1 MQAFI
6 QSTVFIFLGAAFL
19 FGDAAAQHARPP
31 QTKTE
36 VLTEW
41 RVEPSLKYDALCFL
55 NVLTNDSFYRKFY
68 AAEYA
73 RFEPRLSPKVRAALA
88 NLKRK
93 LKDENKNIV
102 SAFLS
107 LHFSASDAETLD
119 EMLLALDDADEIK
132 SSLQKTVYYSKDAW
146 KLFESVEK
154 DLKIILQFLK
164 DEHFDVY
171 WREEILPKIKAKMPI
186 IAEYLSVYDVAA
198 EVEKHSG
205 FNLASKKIVVYAL
218 YFARPHGM
226 KLTGARFV
234 TDISYTPDI
243 VLRVAIH
250 ELLHPPYDLS
260 KDRELK
266 KELEK
271 LRADEFL
278 IDKIRNHNP
287 SFGYNSFESFVEE
300 DCVRALD
307 QIIGERLGLET
318 AARRR
323 FKEEDDGMHVFG
335 AALYNLM
342 KQEKYDGRQEVFRNF
357 LLRVL
362 LSGKLS
368 AGKIK
373 PLYDNFYL

>member
-1 MQAFI
+1 MKCW
-6 QSTVFIFLGAAFL
+6 L
-19 FGDAAAQHARPP
+19 R
-31 QTKTE
+31 
-36 VLTEW
+36 LT
-41 RVEPSLKYDALCFL
+41 
-55 NVLTNDSFYRKFY
+55 TI
-68 AAEYA
+68 
-73 RFEPRLSPKVRAALA
+73 PRIK
-88 NLKRK
+88 
-93 LKDENKNIV
+93 
-102 SAFLS
+102 
-107 LHFSASDAETLD
+107 
-119 EMLLALDDADEIK
+119 AD
-132 SSLQKTVYYSKDAW
+132 LQKTVYYNKDAW

-171 WREEILPKIKAKMPI
+171 WREEILPKIKAKTPS
-186 IAEYLSVYDVAA
+186 IAEHLSVYDVIP
-198 EVEKHSG
+198 EVEKHLG
-205 FNLASKKIVVYAL
+205 YNLASKKIVVYAL
-218 YFARPHGM
+218 YFSRPHGM
-226 KLTGARFV
+226 KLIGARFI
-234 TDISYTPDI
+234 TDISYPPDV

-260 KDRELK
+260 KDRELRK
-266 KELEK
+266 ALDT

-278 IDKIRNHNP
+278 TDKIRNHNP

-307 QIIGERLGLET
+307 QIIGERLGLKT
-318 AARRR
+318 DARRR
-323 FKEEDDGMHVFG
+323 FKEEDDGMHVLA

-342 KQEKYDGRQEVFRNF
+342 KQEKYDGRQEIFRNF